1 MVALSYIL
9 DTARVNG
16 KTVQC
21 FKNDPDILST
31 SSYDFSWNLAKALAL
46 PHVHRRNVYGLASSV
61 QLKIKMLLG
70 TALLADQPVLEVER
84 RFTGAGQR
92 RRCQL
97 HMDNF
102 HTKTEK
108 DNALKATEQCQYNM
122 VSVFAGNI
130 QCEFAMDAYNE
141 ILIYIS
147 YSFCLSFRL
156 CSGMIV
162 FHTSLEVIKLVFL
175 ENKSRYVCHIF
186 PNFIFTFETK
196 CYKCLK
202 KIMCYVHFM
211 CYVYLELC
219 VCYRPNQ

>member
-1 MVALSYIL
+1 MKKCVWLGIERAVENK
-9 DTARVNG
+9 DA
-16 KTVQC
+16 
-21 FKNDPDILST
+21 
-31 SSYDFSWNLAKALAL
+31 SWNSTFSRSASPESREKI
-46 PHVHRRNVYGLASSV
+46 HRSR
-61 QLKIKMLLG
+61 
-70 TALLADQPVLEVER
+70 T
-84 RFTGAGQR
+84 R

-97 HMDNF
+97 HMDNC
-102 HTKTEK
+102 HAKTEK

-130 QCEFAMDAYNE
+130 QCEFAMNAYNE

-196 CYKCLK
+196 YYKCLK
-202 KIMCYVHFM
+202 KIMCYVYFM

-219 VCYRPNQ
+219 VCCRPNQQLYFSCIFIILMNQKMGIHIIKSSYTS